1 VIKRAEAEPVRSQRE
16 RPLGW
21 ATARA
26 WRTASAP
33 TQPPPGA
40 QPGTQPLAALRAA
53 HSVATRAAD
62 AADAAD
68 VDPTQPFVAY
78 LAARLGCTQA
88 EVAGPDLGERL
99 AAAGASPALSARIAS
114 RVADLLAAR
123 YGGRARGP
131 DGPDV
136 RALADEL
143 EAALGG

>member
-1 VIKRAEAEPVRSQRE
+1 MVQGGGGGGPTFEYYALDALGSVR
-16 RPLGW
+16 
-21 ATARA
+21 
-26 WRTASAP
+26 
-33 TQPPPGA
+33 
-40 QPGTQPLAALRAA
+40 
-53 HSVATRAAD
+53 VVFD
-62 AADAAD
+62 AAGAVKARAD